1 MKHDSRTIIRSAK
14 GITAT
19 ELLFVLAI
27 IAILVAIAFPPFLQ
41 WRQTLEYRSTAR
53 DIVSILRNAQSRTV
67 TANLQHRIEFETA
80 SAFRRYRMTEGNFA
94 ANSTAWGLAA
104 CPTCVIQDWTPVPTS
119 VTLQRANLNVTAGN
133 ENISFNSDGTAVIA
147 APPAA
152 TITVRDN
159 TNTVRFTINVTNM
172 GRVSI
177 RTGP

>member
-1 MKHDSRTIIRSAK
+1 MKHDSRTILRSAK

-19 ELLFVLAI
+19 ELVVVIGI
-27 IAILVAIAFPPFLQ
+27 IAILAAIAFPPFLQ

-67 TANLQHRIEFETA
+67 AANFQHRIEFETPA
-80 SAFRRYRMTEGNFA
+80 LRRYRMTEGNYA
-94 ANSTAWGLAA
+94 VNSTLWPPAV
-104 CPTCVIQDWTPVPTS
+104 CPTCVVIQDWTPVPTS
-119 VTLQRANLNVTAGN
+119 VTLKRANLNVTAGN

-159 TNTVRFTINVTNM
+159 TDTVRFTINVTTA